1 MGFESATWHGAL
13 EFVRQIKWASRLSGS
28 SNEADLTE
36 IAREL
41 KASASDHVGT
51 MPLEIE
57 MFIREHSGDT

>member
-13 EFVRQIKWASRLSGS
+13 EFVRQIEWAARLSNS
-28 SNEADLTE
+28 STEADLTE

-41 KASASDHVGT
+41 KASASEHVGE

-57 MFIREHSGDT
+57 AFIREHSGDT